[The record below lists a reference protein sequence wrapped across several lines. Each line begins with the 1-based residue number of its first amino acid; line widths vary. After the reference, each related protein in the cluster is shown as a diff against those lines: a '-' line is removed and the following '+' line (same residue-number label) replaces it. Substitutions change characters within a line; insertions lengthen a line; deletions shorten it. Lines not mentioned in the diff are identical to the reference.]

1 MSGTTSVCPACG
13 ARLKAEAVVC
23 DLCGMPI
30 RKNPALLIC
39 EECGHANAVGA
50 RYCSQCGAML
60 PGVRPLQPHERPP
73 VSSESAEPRAT
84 PAPSGLRPVHVAFV
98 VAGGLLLVGALY
110 LLTLV
115 SGGRG
120 GLPPAENALSSVV
133 LPLPEP
139 GPIPAVVAD
148 QVAALEG
155 EIARLEGTARLEK
168 QQALVNLLIG
178 IGRPDR
184 AALVQEEIARQ
195 LDTPEAWRRA
205 GNLFYDWMEMVD
217 GPAKAALARQ
227 VIAAYRRVLEKDP
240 DNLDVRADMAIAY
253 LYDPENP
260 MEAVRQT
267 QLVLE
272 QDSTH
277 IQANFNL
284 GIMLLQINRLE
295 EARAQFEKVKRLV
308 GVRSPLYAQADTIL
322 QMIRRL
328 QTTGSEQ

>member
-1 MSGTTSVCPACG
+1 MSKTTAVCPACG
-13 ARLKAEAVVC
+13 ARLKEGAVVC
-23 DLCGMPI
+23 DLCGMSV
-30 RKNPALLIC
+30 RQDPAVLVC
-39 EECGHANAVGA
+39 QACGHANPAGA
-50 RYCSQCGAML
+50 RYCNQCGATL
-60 PGVRPLQPHERPP
+60 PGVRPLAPHERPAAP
-73 VSSESAEPRAT
+73 AAASAAKASGRAAT
-84 PAPSGLRPVHVAFV
+84 LRPVHVVFIV
-98 VAGGLLLVGALY
+98 VGGVLLVGALY
-110 LLTLV
+110 LITLV

-120 GLPPAENALSSVV
+120 GLPPAGAATQPAT

-139 GPIPAVVAD
+139 GPIPAAVAD
-148 QVAALEG
+148 QVAALEA

-184 AALVQEEIARQ
+184 AALIQEEIARR

-217 GPAKAALARQ
+217 GPAKTALARR
-227 VIAAYRRVLEKDP
+227 VIAAYQRVLDKEP

-253 LYDPENP
+253 LYDPDNP

-267 QLVLE
+267 RLVLA

-295 EARAQFEKVKRLV
+295 EARAQFEKVQRLV
-308 GVRSPLYAQADTIL
+308 GPRSPLYAQADTIL
-322 QMIRRL
+322 QLIRRL
-328 QTTGSEQ
+328 QTTDATP